1 MDECHYPGSVE
12 ERHIQRGAMKPT
24 TTNKSRTNS
33 TRQVK
38 GERKKR
44 SNGVAM
50 AIDDFSGY

>member
-1 MDECHYPGSVE
+1 
-12 ERHIQRGAMKPT
+12 MKPT
-24 TTNKSRTNS
+24 TTNKTRTNS

-44 SNGVAM
+44 SNAVVM

>member
-1 MDECHYPGSVE
+1 
-12 ERHIQRGAMKPT
+12 MKPT